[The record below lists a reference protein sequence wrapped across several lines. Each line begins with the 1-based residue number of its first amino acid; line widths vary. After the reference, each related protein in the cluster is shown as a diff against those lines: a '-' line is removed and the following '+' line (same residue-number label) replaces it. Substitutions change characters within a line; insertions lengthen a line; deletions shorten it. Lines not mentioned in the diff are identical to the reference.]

1 MVFVTQDASET
12 CNPEFDALAAMLGN
26 DWKLFTTSEQ
36 EFAANWKIVAEGFLE
51 GYHIRS
57 THHDTFYPIQYDNLN
72 VIEVFGQNSRV
83 TFPYRRIE
91 KLRDV
96 EPAARKCAG
105 MLTPRLSSV
114 CQRDAGDVPDECD
127 HDDVG
132 AARYR
137 SDAARYL
144 HARWCGR
151 GS

>member
-72 VIEVFGQNSRV
+72 VIEAFGQSIEAELKIENIVTGAAPGVPSLLSLAVTAGLDKKNTLQSTDYLLRV
-83 TFPYRRIE
+83 ARPLGTSPRERR
-91 KLRDV
+91 V
-96 EPAARKCAG
+96 GAG
-105 MLTPRLSSV
+105 MS
-114 CQRDAGDVPDECD
+114 A
-127 HDDVG
+127 
-132 AARYR
+132 
-137 SDAARYL
+137 
-144 HARWCGR
+144 
-151 GS
+151 